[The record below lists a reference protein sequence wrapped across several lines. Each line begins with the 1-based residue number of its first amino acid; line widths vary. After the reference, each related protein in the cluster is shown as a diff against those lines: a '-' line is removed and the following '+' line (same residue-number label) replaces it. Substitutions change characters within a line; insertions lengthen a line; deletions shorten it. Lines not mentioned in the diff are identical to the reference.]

1 MATAGEGTT
10 LPGVKEPGLCILGAV
25 PSREELTCM
34 GKLIIRLGG
43 GLPRIELVVMGGGG
57 GGWFIMVA
65 PYRQTVTS
73 LILRQNYLLRC
84 LDHT

>member
-1 MATAGEGTT
+1 
-10 LPGVKEPGLCILGAV
+10 
-25 PSREELTCM
+25 M

-65 PYRQTVTS
+65 PYRQTACTV
-73 LILRQNYLLRC
+73 L
-84 LDHT
+84 

>member
-1 MATAGEGTT
+1 
-10 LPGVKEPGLCILGAV
+10 
-25 PSREELTCM
+25 M

-73 LILRQNYLLRC
+73 HMYCAVLGSNKQHAHKHFLCTCNFTNVLY
-84 LDHT
+84 

>member
-1 MATAGEGTT
+1 
-10 LPGVKEPGLCILGAV
+10 
-25 PSREELTCM
+25 M

-73 LILRQNYLLRC
+73 HMYCAVPKPIML
-84 LDHT
+84 

>member
-1 MATAGEGTT
+1 
-10 LPGVKEPGLCILGAV
+10 
-25 PSREELTCM
+25 M

-65 PYRQTVTS
+65 PYRSRQIVTS
-73 LILRQNYLLRC
+73 HKYCTGFQKYMYATVGDEIKSSFHNDRTRI
-84 LDHT
+84 HM

>member
-1 MATAGEGTT
+1 
-10 LPGVKEPGLCILGAV
+10 
-25 PSREELTCM
+25 M

-73 LILRQNYLLRC
+73 HMYSTVLYLALINSKLTNTSCVHVILQC
-84 LDHT
+84 TVKIIAQ